1 MNRLRSEALQVLL
14 ALLQRDSQSR
24 SVGNL
29 DQKIELAIHAAKTFH
44 KKIARHQTD
53 GVVFPKSQPI
63 QKYGEFTPS
72 GYSIYFLTSDGSS
85 FLVAEYASIPEAVGV
100 AIALNAYL
108 KQMEAR

>member
-1 MNRLRSEALQVLL
+1 MLL
-14 ALLQRDSQSR
+14 TLLQRDSYPTR

-44 KKIARHQTD
+44 KKIAHHQTD

-85 FLVAEYASIPEAVGV
+85 FLVAEYSSIPEAVGV

-108 KQMEAR
+108 KQMEAN